1 MEEEIKFLRLIM
13 NVSHE
18 YLSRILQDYQISQPM
33 RQELHKFTQ
42 LLSSLAVNQSNA
54 SAAAIQA
61 ITEVTKDKGIQEQ
74 HEDNNNNNIVDAN
87 MTMSELQLHNDS
99 QLGQN
104 TKIINE
110 TKLSELVVMG
120 EDEHDTTNKYAKQ
133 TIKKRQSKKETGK
146 FISSLISQG
155 GDGTENH

>member
-1 MEEEIKFLRLIM
+1 
-13 NVSHE
+13 
-18 YLSRILQDYQISQPM
+18 
-33 RQELHKFTQ
+33 
-42 LLSSLAVNQSNA
+42 
-54 SAAAIQA
+54 
-61 ITEVTKDKGIQEQ
+61 
-74 HEDNNNNNIVDAN
+74 

-120 EDEHDTTNKYAKQ
+120 EDDHETSNKNAKLH
-133 TIKKRQSKKETGK
+133 KNKRQSKKETGK

-155 GDGTENH
+155 GDNTAENHQQEDTVYSYLEDDESSDQSLEMEDGNLKKSLKITKKMLKQE